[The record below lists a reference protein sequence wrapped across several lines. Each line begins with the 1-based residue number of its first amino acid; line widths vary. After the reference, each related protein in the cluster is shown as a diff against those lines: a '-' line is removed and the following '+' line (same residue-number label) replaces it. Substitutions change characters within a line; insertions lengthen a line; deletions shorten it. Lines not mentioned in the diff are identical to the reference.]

1 MIESSK
7 LLAKIQFTHR
17 EEASTSTLCFYKL
30 LRQLYERINK
40 KYKFQQLHIHQ
51 VKRQHMLEKKEC
63 CMEKLFLATLWAK
76 LLIITVNFGNKTKVF
91 SENFGW

>member
-1 MIESSK
+1 MKES
-7 LLAKIQFTHR
+7 IQNTN
-17 EEASTSTLCFYKL
+17 SSSWTY
-30 LRQLYERINK
+30 
-40 KYKFQQLHIHQ
+40 IHK

-63 CMEKLFLATLWAK
+63 CMEKLFLATLWTK